1 MILKHCIPTFIW
13 ACSVRYHQYGELT
26 FIIMGKCE
34 DFTHCEINGANK
46 KLFVSFYE
54 SVRQLGLATNI
65 IHLLLA
71 VFQPGF
77 LTQWV
82 DFYSRF

>member
-1 MILKHCIPTFIW
+1 
-13 ACSVRYHQYGELT
+13 
-26 FIIMGKCE
+26 MGKCE
-34 DFTHCEINGANK
+34 DFTHCEINGASK

-71 VFQPGF
+71 VFEPVV